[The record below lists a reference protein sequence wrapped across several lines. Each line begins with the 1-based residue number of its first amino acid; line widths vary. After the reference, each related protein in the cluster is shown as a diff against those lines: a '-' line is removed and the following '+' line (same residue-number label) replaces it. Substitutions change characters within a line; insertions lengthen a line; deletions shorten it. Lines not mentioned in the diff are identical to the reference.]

1 MTSAIPCPG
10 SDRLSAHLAGK
21 LAAAEEQAVI
31 AHLDGCQTCQQ
42 TLEELAAG
50 GKTLLVV
57 ARDVGHDPPPE
68 APSSGWRARST
79 ESIELPEATPDLP
92 AGFLAPPDKPG
103 RLGQLDRYEVIET
116 IGHGGMGVVLKAI
129 DRSLQRIVAIK
140 VLAAHLATSPGAR
153 KRFIREA
160 QAAAAVRN
168 DHVISIYAVEESR
181 ELPYLVMEYIEGV
194 SLEERIRGAAPLG
207 LKEILRI
214 GMQTAAGLAA
224 AHAQG
229 LVHRDIKPA
238 NILLENGVQRVKIT
252 DFGLART
259 VDDASLTQ
267 SGIVAGTP
275 QYMAPEQARGEP
287 VDQRTDLFSLGSVL
301 YTLCTGRAPF
311 RAEGTMAVLKR
322 VCEDRS
328 RPIREINPEIPDW
341 LVETIDRLH
350 AKNPADRWQS
360 ASELADLFERQL
372 AYLQHPTGEP
382 PPRPPP
388 VRPAS
393 QARGRVRNVALAAFV
408 IVAAGL
414 VLTEL
419 SGLTRLTAPVRRL
432 IPAGVARDD
441 SHATDKDRGQSDIR
455 RDPQKSVVEETQT
468 TDPKPAGLALPRLP
482 VLDQLQESDIPP
494 AERFPWQP
502 RELVAVLGEHRQR
515 HWDTIRTVTFSPD
528 GKLFASAGHD
538 RQICLVD
545 AGTMHMQLV
554 LSGHAREIYGVAFSP
569 DSRRL
574 LSTGADGT
582 IRLWDLSTGRE
593 RLRFQGPDVS
603 TNCVAF
609 SADGRRAISGSDDAL
624 VRVWDIDTGWE
635 LRRFAGHEAAV
646 GPVEFSRDGQRAIS
660 ASLDRTARVW
670 DVATGRQ
677 ISKFAEHRGM
687 VQGLAFLPDGRRAL
701 SSNYLL
707 GSDSGQSSPADY
719 SLRLWDVETGAEL
732 HRFEGHQQPVVTLAV
747 SADGHRAASCSLDGT
762 VRVWDL
768 ESGAELARIAHDRV
782 SGRAGV
788 GQMWTVALSPDG
800 SQVAYGGAGFYRAV
814 RVWGIDRNKELFPL
828 SGHFGI
834 ASSIA
839 LSIDGQYA
847 LTGSWY
853 ETAVRLWDVAT
864 RRELRPFLGHT
875 DGIWCTGF
883 APDSQFVL
891 SGSADRTLKLWEVDR
906 RKAVH
911 SFEGH
916 TGAVNMFA
924 VSPDGRRAVTAG
936 WFNGDETVRHWD
948 LENQR
953 ELGRFVG
960 HARGG
965 VDYVAYAPDGER
977 VATAGGDHS
986 VRVWDAN
993 TREQLDS
1000 CMGHTGQVLCVAFSP
1015 DGSQLASSDVDG
1027 TVWTWR
1033 PEQGL
1038 VTGRQFP
1045 RRHQTHVRSVAWAPS
1060 GSALA
1065 TCDIDGLVVIWDAAT
1080 GSRLREWKFPGWVNM
1095 VAFAADG
1102 RHLLTANGNGTIY
1115 ILRLDDDADT
1125 AIAGETGSGAGRVGA
1140 EAESPKFD
1148 PQAAVAHGLRGAY
1161 LQCQGDLDGAISE
1174 IHKAVAIREQL
1185 TILDPND
1192 AEWQAQLGTTLE
1204 DLSDLHRVKG
1214 QLDEARRLL
1223 ERAIRCQTIA
1233 READPDEE
1241 TYQRSLREHQA
1252 KLAVV
1257 LTLAGNHAAA
1267 ADVALDMLRT
1277 SPDDW
1282 RTCHIAA
1289 RTLSDCASVAL
1300 RDTALQESE
1309 RRKQAARY
1317 GAQMREALQKAVRC
1331 GATAVAGALEAEVLP
1346 VVETSGINAD
1356 LQKMNTWGMEQW
1368 SNGHQILCQYRQND
1382 YVVLEFELAKA
1393 ARCRLEVWFTRAS
1406 DYGIVEVSLDGQR
1419 VGQLFDGFSPAVVP
1433 SGPIEFGVS
1442 DMSAGKHRLRFRA
1455 IDRNPKSSAYM
1466 MGIDCLR
1473 LSPVEE

>member
-1 MTSAIPCPG
+1 MTSATPCPD
-10 SDRLSAHLAGK
+10 SARLSAHLART
-21 LAAAEEQAVI
+21 LAAAEEQALV
-31 AHLDGCQTCQQ
+31 AHLDECETCQQ

-68 APSSGWRARST
+68 APPERAQPRT
-79 ESIELPEATPDLP
+79 GDTTAEPETPCDLP

-103 RLGQLDRYEVIET
+103 RLGQLDRYEIIET

-153 KRFIREA
+153 RRFIREA

-168 DHVISIYAVEESR
+168 EHVISIYAVEESR

-194 SLEERIRGAAPLG
+194 SLEERIKGATPLG

-252 DFGLART
+252 DFGLARA
-259 VDDASLTQ
+259 VDDSSLTQ

-301 YTLCTGRAPF
+301 YILCTGRAPF

-322 VCEDRS
+322 VCEDRP

-350 AKNPADRWQS
+350 AKNPADRWQN
-360 ASELADLFERQL
+360 ARELADLFERQL

-382 PPRPPP
+382 PPRPEQR
-388 VRPAS
+388 RPRS
-393 QARGRVRNVALAAFV
+393 GVHGRARNSAVAAFV
-408 IVAAGL
+408 IVAAAL

-419 SGLTRLTAPVRRL
+419 SGLTRLTVTVRRL
-432 IPAGVARDD
+432 IPAGIVRNN
-441 SHATDKDRGQSDIR
+441 SHGQSDTH
-455 RDPQKSVVEETQT
+455 RDPQESVIEDVQT
-468 TDPKPAGLALPRLP
+468 ADTKPAGPAMPRLP
-482 VLDQLQESDIPP
+482 VLDQLQASDIP
-494 AERFPWQP
+494 ATERFPWQP

-515 HWDTIRTVTFSPD
+515 HWDTIRTVAFSLD
-528 GKLFASAGHD
+528 GKLIASAGHD
-538 RQICLVD
+538 RHISIAD
-545 AGTMHMQLV
+545 AETMHTQLV
-554 LSGHAREIYGVAFSP
+554 LSGHTREIYSVAFSP
-569 DSRRL
+569 ESRRL

-582 IRLWDLSTGRE
+582 IRLWDLSAGRE
-593 RLRFQGPDVS
+593 RLRFQGPGVS

-646 GPVEFSRDGQRAIS
+646 GPVEFSHDGQRAIS

-670 DVATGRQ
+670 EVATGRE
-677 ISKFAEHRGM
+677 ISKFTEHRG
-687 VQGLAFLPDGRRAL
+687 VIRGLAFLPDGRRAL
-701 SSNYLL
+701 SSNYNLI
-707 GSDSGQSSPADY
+707 GHAGQSPRLDF
-719 SLRLWDVETGAEL
+719 SLRLWNVETGAEL
-732 HRFEGHQQPVVTLAV
+732 RRFEGHQQPVVTSIV
-747 SADGHRAASCSLDGT
+747 SADGHRAASCSLDRT

-782 SGRAGV
+782 GGRSSAGEI
-788 GQMWTVALSPDG
+788 WAVAISPEGDR
-800 SQVAYGGAGFYRAV
+800 VAYGGTEFYRAV
-814 RVWGIDRNKELFPL
+814 RVWGIDRNEELFPL
-828 SGHFGI
+828 AGHFGI
-834 ASSIA
+834 ASSVA

-875 DGIWCTGF
+875 DGIWCAGF
-883 APDSQFVL
+883 APDPQFAL
-891 SGSADRTLKLWEVDR
+891 SGSADRTLKLWDVDG
-906 RKAVH
+906 RKLVH

-948 LENQR
+948 LENRR

-965 VDYVAYAPDGER
+965 VDCVAYAPDGGR

-993 TREQLDS
+993 SREQLYS
-1000 CMGHTGQVLCVAFSP
+1000 CTGHTGQVLCVAISP

-1045 RRHQTHVRSVAWAPS
+1045 RRHQTHVRWVAWAPS
-1060 GSALA
+1060 GNALA
-1065 TCDIDGLVVIWDAAT
+1065 TCDLNGLVVIWDAAT
-1080 GSRLREWKFPGWVNM
+1080 GKRLSEWKFPGWVNM

-1102 RHLLTANGNGTIY
+1102 RHLLTANSNGTIY
-1115 ILRLDDDADT
+1115 ILRLDNDST
-1125 AIAGETGSGAGRVGA
+1125 VAGVDA
-1140 EAESPKFD
+1140 EAESSKIE
-1148 PQAAVAHGLRGAY
+1148 PQTAVAHGLRGTH
-1161 LQCQGDLDGAISE
+1161 LQLQGDLDGAISE
-1174 IHKAVAIREQL
+1174 FETAVAIREQL
-1185 TILDPND
+1185 MVLDPEN

-1204 DLSDLHRVKG
+1204 DLSDLHRAKG
-1214 QLDEARRLL
+1214 EFDQARRLL

-1233 READPDEE
+1233 READPTQA
-1241 TYQRSLREHQA
+1241 TYQWSLREHRA

-1277 SPDDW
+1277 SSDDW

-1289 RTLSDCASVAL
+1289 RTLNDCASVAL
-1300 RDTALQESE
+1300 RDTALPESE

-1331 GATAVAGALEAEVLP
+1331 GAAALPGVLEAEALP

-1356 LQKMNTWGMEQW
+1356 LQKMNTWGTEQW
-1368 SNGHQILCQYRQND
+1368 SNGHQILIQPRQND

-1393 ARCRLEVWFTRAS
+1393 ARCLLEVWFTRAS

-1419 VGQLFDGFSPAVVP
+1419 VGQLFDGFSSTVVP
-1433 SGPIEFGVS
+1433 SGPIEFGVV
-1442 DMSAGKHRLRFRA
+1442 DVSAGTHRLRFRA
-1455 IDRNPKSSAYM
+1455 IDKNPQSSSYL

-1473 LSPVEE
+1473 LTPVE